1 MKDTFSVL
9 AGGLL
14 GAAAVCPELLS
25 ILEDVCVMAGR
36 SEQCEHPKRVA
47 VIGSGPAGLA
57 AASVL
62 RRAGHSIDVFEA
74 APVVGF
80 TFLNTPAHESSSDA
94 PEAFAPASAETLEA
108 AVTFLERSGIV
119 FRTSS
124 PQGQAELNSLLDT
137 YDAVICACGKSAV
150 LPADADG
157 RVKEKLFAAGTCVK
171 NQKVMTA
178 LQAAEAGRKT
188 ACTVCAALAVQ
199 A

>member
-1 MKDTFSVL
+1 MKDMFSVL

-14 GAAAVCPELLS
+14 GSAAVFPELLG

-36 SEQCEHPKRVA
+36 VDACEKPCRAA

-62 RRAGHSIDVFEA
+62 RRSGHSVDVFEA

-80 TFLNTPAHESSSDA
+80 TFLNAPAVESSSDA
-94 PEAFAPASAETLEA
+94 PESFAPASAEVLES

-124 PQGQAELNSLLDT
+124 PKGQTELEAMLQD
-137 YDAVICACGKSAV
+137 YDAVICACGKAAV
-150 LPADADG
+150 LPTDASG
-157 RVKEKLFAAGTCVK
+157 CVKGKLFAAGTCVK
-171 NQKVMTA
+171 NQKVLTA
-178 LQAAEAGRKT
+178 VQAAETGRKT
-188 ACTVCAALAVQ
+188 AASVCAMFAEK
-199 A
+199 